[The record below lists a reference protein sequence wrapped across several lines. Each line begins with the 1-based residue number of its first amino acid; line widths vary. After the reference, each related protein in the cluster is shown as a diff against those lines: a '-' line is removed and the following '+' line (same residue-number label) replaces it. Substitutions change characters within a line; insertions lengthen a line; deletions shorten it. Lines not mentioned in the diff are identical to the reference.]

1 MRSSNPVLTPEEVQ
15 VYIQDQPEKNHLL
28 DGTEFN
34 PTQVMLSI
42 ELAISEFNMVP
53 PYSGYNLDNFPNK
66 AILLNG
72 TLAKLYAGQAALL
85 ARNTMS
91 YSDGGLQIPVEERYQ
106 MYVDLSS
113 RYQAEFQRAAQW
125 YKINLNME
133 AGWGGVASDY
143 SNFPSW

>member
-15 VYIQDQPEKNHLL
+15 VYLQDMPEKNHLL

-42 ELAISEFNMVP
+42 ELAISEFNMLSP
-53 PYSGYNLDNFPNK
+53 ISSFDLNNFPSK

-72 TLAKLYAGQAALL
+72 TLSKLYAGQAALL

-106 MYVDLSS
+106 MYIDLAA
-113 RYQAEFQRAAQW
+113 RYASEFLRASQA
-125 YKINLNME
+125 YKINVNME
-133 AGWGGVASDY
+133 AGWGGVESDY
-143 SNFPSW
+143 SRFPAW